1 MKMKTILGLLIAVSA
16 AIALAGGAYEFR
28 SPTARDKALAQLA
41 GDWMFHDDWHA
52 PIPTNAYATR
62 WQMDKESRATLPAKH
77 TTIPIDVSSGSNTF
91 ALFTYNVKDRTL
103 AERPAAPDPWP
114 TPRIIVEEAGLAD
127 GRPQL
132 KVSWSGGLW
141 YFLGVR
147 EETNGPVVV
156 SINRKM
162 YVD

>member
-1 MKMKTILGLLIAVSA
+1 MKMKTILGLLITVSA

-28 SPTARDKALAQLA
+28 SPTPRDRALAQLA

-52 PIPTNAYATR
+52 PVPTNAYATR
-62 WQMDKESRATLPAKH
+62 WEKDKESRTSLPTKF
-77 TTIPIDVSSGSNTF
+77 TTIPIEVSSGTNAF
-91 ALFTYNVKDRTL
+91 ALFTYNVTNRTL

-114 TPRIIVEEAGLAD
+114 TPRIIVREIRSVE

-147 EETNGPVVV
+147 DETNGPVVV
-156 SINRKM
+156 SIDRKM
-162 YVD
+162 FVD